1 MSDILCWFKGSDNL
15 KYKCKDFKTNLS
27 KLFGAEDLRGW
38 SEGSELIRTGKDPS
52 CEVADTVCSPLQ
64 RCLL

>member
-27 KLFGAEDLRGW
+27 KLFGTEDLHGW
-38 SEGSELIRTGKDPS
+38 SEGSELIRTVRWQTRCVLHFRD
-52 CEVADTVCSPLQ
+52 VCSK
-64 RCLL
+64 R